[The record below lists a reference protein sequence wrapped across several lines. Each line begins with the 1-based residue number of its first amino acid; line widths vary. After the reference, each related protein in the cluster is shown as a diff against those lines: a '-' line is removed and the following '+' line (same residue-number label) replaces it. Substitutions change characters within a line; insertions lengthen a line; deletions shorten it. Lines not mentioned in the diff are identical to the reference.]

1 MKFKVIF
8 IIFNIVIIAAFF
20 LIFLSPLFV
29 MGLSGFLMLLGQ
41 NYIIA
46 VVFCLF
52 LIAFNVF
59 FIKNWRYYS
68 YLENEDW
75 SALVS
80 YLENSVYRRRSG
92 RVGFI
97 RTLLNAYIVTS
108 NMNGISRLQKHFIE
122 KKTAVIERFSLQ
134 FAIPYL
140 LSSKPAEG
148 EAFFASLV
156 NQPGTHH
163 RDWMRWNLA
172 FCLLQQNKIEPAKQE
187 LVALLDHQSDFVLN
201 LLVLYLLEPYSKKDP
216 EISEKVSRELVTWRS
231 KMTRHRWETLFEDAK
246 KNIEVLMLSRIIGDA
261 SAWFFE
267 ETKEARRRP

>member
-1 MKFKVIF
+1 MRASSRAVSGVRRMNRSSRNTGSVKFMLGMRLSTRMLFITPLLLTYHILYYTMQRHYRGILLKFKVIF

-148 EAFFASLV
+148 EAVFRSLV

-187 LVALLDHQSDFVLN
+187 LVALLDHQPDF
-201 LLVLYLLEPYSKKDP
+201 
-216 EISEKVSRELVTWRS
+216 
-231 KMTRHRWETLFEDAK
+231 A
-246 KNIEVLMLSRIIGDA
+246 LSLI
-261 SAWFFE
+261 F
-267 ETKEARRRP
+267 